1 MKRSI
6 FDAPFVER
14 FFTYLL
20 FPQSVNREDI
30 VHFLQKIKKN
40 EKRKSKI
47 ERIILKKTERSNA
60 SGEQLYGVKDNS
72 GMRIAF

>member
-30 VHFLQKIKKN
+30 VHFLQKIKKTRREN
-40 EKRKSKI
+40 LII

-72 GMRIAF
+72 GIRIAF